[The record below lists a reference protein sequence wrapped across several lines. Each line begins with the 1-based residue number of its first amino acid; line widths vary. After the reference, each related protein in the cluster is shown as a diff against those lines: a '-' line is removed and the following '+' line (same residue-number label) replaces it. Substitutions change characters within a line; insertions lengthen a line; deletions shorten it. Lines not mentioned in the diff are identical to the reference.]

1 VIKREDFFQP
11 IRSGRIS
18 EYIAEQLKEAI
29 LKQRLIPGDRLPSEV
44 ELAKKFKTSRVTVR
58 EALRALELSGFLNV
72 KKGAKG
78 GTFVKGIDSDV
89 VKNSF
94 LNYLHFNEL
103 TVENIFEVRFI
114 LEPTTVAFAAKR
126 RTENDLIEMRKI
138 IDETDIL
145 IQRMSR
151 HRKNNQSKTESDYES
166 DLNVEFHRA
175 IAKASHNPI
184 LRVTLESVVDLHN
197 REIILL
203 KPSLEIKSMS
213 LGFHKRIYKQI
224 MNQNERLARREMIAH
239 LNGIRKVFLEIE
251 SQVKKGE
258 ALPLSF

>member
-1 VIKREDFFQP
+1 MTKREDFLQP

-18 EYIAEQLKEAI
+18 EYIAEQIKEAI

-58 EALRALELSGFLNV
+58 EALRTLELSGFLKV

-78 GTFVKGIDSDV
+78 GTFVKGVDSNV
-89 VKNSF
+89 VKNSL

-114 LEPTTVAFAAKR
+114 LEPTTVALAAKR
-126 RTENDLIEMRKI
+126 RTENDLIEMGKI
-138 IDETDIL
+138 IDETDLL
-145 IQRMSR
+145 IQKMARY
-151 HRKNNQSKTESDYES
+151 KKIGQSKIESDSES

-224 MNQNERLARREMIAH
+224 KNQNEELARREMIAH

-251 SQVKKGE
+251 SHVKKVE

>member
-1 VIKREDFFQP
+1 MAKIEDFLQP
-11 IRSGRIS
+11 IKSGRIS
-18 EYIAEQLKEAI
+18 EYITEQIKEGI

-44 ELAKKFKTSRVTVR
+44 ELARKFKTSRVTIR
-58 EALRALELSGFLNV
+58 EALRTLELYGFLNV
-72 KKGAKG
+72 RKGAGG
-78 GTFVKGIDSDV
+78 GTFVKGVDSNV
-89 VKNSF
+89 VKNSL

-114 LEPTTVAFAAKR
+114 LEPTTVALAAKR

-138 IDETDIL
+138 IDATDIL
-145 IQRMSR
+145 IQKMSR
-151 HRKNNQSKTESDYES
+151 YKKIGQSQIESDYES

-184 LRVTLESVVDLHN
+184 LRVTLESVVDIHN

-213 LGFHKRIYKQI
+213 LSFHKRIYKQI
-224 MNQNERLARREMIAH
+224 MNQNEELAKGEMIGH
-239 LNGIRKVFLEIE
+239 LNGIRKVFLKIE
-251 SQVKKGE
+251 SHVKKG
-258 ALPLSF
+258 